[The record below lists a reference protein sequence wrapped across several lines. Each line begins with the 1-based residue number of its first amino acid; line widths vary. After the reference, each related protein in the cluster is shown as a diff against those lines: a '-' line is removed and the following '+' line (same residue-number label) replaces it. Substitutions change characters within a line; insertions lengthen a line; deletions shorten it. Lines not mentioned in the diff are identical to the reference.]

1 MTAAG
6 TNRILTVNSGSSS
19 LKVALYEINGR
30 ESLVFDV
37 SVTRIGDPVSH
48 IGIIDGASRETVR
61 SQGSFPAPGD
71 ALRAVLQ
78 LLQERQLDS
87 QLDAV
92 CHRIVQGGARHNAPR
107 ILTPQLIGELRT
119 LIPIDPDH
127 LPHALGDIEMVARRY
142 PAVPQVACFDT
153 AFHRTIPRVAKLLP
167 IPRRYFDQGIRRY
180 GFHGISYEYI
190 VSELRALEPDLA
202 GGRLV
207 VAHLGNGASMA
218 AIKGGC
224 SLDSTMGFT
233 PASGLLMGT
242 RTGDMDPGVLLY
254 LLTRENMSVE
264 DLALLV
270 NKHAGL
276 LGLSGV
282 SADMQD
288 LLAREGADSNAADA
302 VALFCYRAKQ
312 YLAAY
317 AAVLGGLDLLIFTAG
332 IGEHAPAIR
341 ERICLGLELLG
352 IRLDPVRNQSNAP
365 VISSQD
371 SRVKVR
377 VMKTNENLM
386 LARHAASLLGG
397 TQIP

>member
-19 LKVALYEINGR
+19 LKIALYKMNGR
-30 ESLVFDV
+30 EFLVFDV
-37 SVTRIGDPVSH
+37 NVARIGEPVSH
-48 IGIIDGASRETVR
+48 IDIIEGASRKTVR
-61 SQGSFPAPGD
+61 SQRTCPAPGD
-71 ALRAVLQ
+71 ALRSVLQ

-92 CHRIVQGGARHNAPR
+92 CHRIVQGGARHNVPEM
-107 ILTPQLIGELRT
+107 LTPELIGELRELT
-119 LIPIDPDH
+119 SIDPDH
-127 LPHALGDIEMVARRY
+127 LPRALGDIEMVARRY
-142 PAVPQVACFDT
+142 PGVPQIACFDT
-153 AFHRTIPRVAKLLP
+153 AFHRTIPRVAQLLP
-167 IPRRYFDQGIRRY
+167 IPKRYFDQGVRRY

-190 VSELRALEPDLA
+190 VSELCVLEPDLA

-224 SLDSTMGFT
+224 SLDTTMGFT
-233 PASGLLMGT
+233 PASGLPMGT
-242 RTGDMDPGVLLY
+242 RTGDIDPGLLLH
-254 LLTRENMSVE
+254 LLMRENVSPE
-264 DLALLV
+264 DLSSLV
-270 NKHAGL
+270 NKRAGL

-288 LLAREGADSNAADA
+288 LLAREGVDSNAADA

-317 AAVLGGLDLLIFTAG
+317 AAVLGGLDLLVFTAG

-352 IRLDPVRNQSNAP
+352 IRLDPARNQSNAP
-365 VISSQD
+365 TISSQD

-386 LARHAASLLGG
+386 LARHAVALLGG